1 MTDSFAIEQ
10 AGERFVVTG
19 VLDFTTARHAL
30 DKLGALVSS
39 NEQLL
44 VDFSQVGRCNSAALA
59 LLIEL
64 KAIAR
69 RQGHQVS
76 FSEVPGGIRQLAQV
90 CQVEGFI

>member
-1 MTDSFAIEQ
+1 MSDIFSIEQ
-10 AGERFVVTG
+10 TDDRCVVSG
-19 VLDFTTARHAL
+19 VLDFTTASKAL
-30 DKLGALVSS
+30 DDLGALVSS
-39 NEQLL
+39 NEQLHI
-44 VDFSQVGRCNSAALA
+44 DFSQVGRCNSAALA

-76 FSEVPGGIRQLAQV
+76 FSEVPNGIRQLAQV

>member
-10 AGERFVVTG
+10 AGERCSVTG
-19 VLDFTTARHAL
+19 VLDFTTARQAL
-30 DKLGALVSS
+30 DKLGAVVRS
-39 NEQLL
+39 NEQLT
-44 VDFSQVGRCNSAALA
+44 VDFSRVGRCNSAALA

-69 RQGHQVS
+69 QQGHQVN